1 MLKLRKNKKGFTL
14 VELIVVI
21 AIMAVLAGTIAG
33 VTVSQL
39 NKQTNNSAKSEV
51 NTLMGDFK
59 TFLLDYRLPAAAPTG
74 FTMETGETW
83 NADNG
88 INTISEMKYALTE
101 FAKDAK
107 ATKGADVLDTSD
119 HKAGDHK
126 FKYAVT
132 QETDGKITVTFSCKG
147 KGTNAADIE
156 AKYTYS
162 DVLAG

>member
-1 MLKLRKNKKGFTL
+1 
-14 VELIVVI
+14 
-21 AIMAVLAGTIAG
+21 
-33 VTVSQL
+33 TVSQL

-83 NADNG
+83 DADDG

-132 QETDGKITVTFSCKG
+132 KETDGKITVTFSCKG

>member
-1 MLKLRKNKKGFTL
+1 M
-14 VELIVVI
+14 
-21 AIMAVLAGTIAG
+21 
-33 VTVSQL
+33 
-39 NKQTNNSAKSEV
+39 
-51 NTLMGDFK
+51 
-59 TFLLDYRLPAAAPTG
+59 LDYRLPAGAPTDV
-74 FTMETGETW
+74 TMEDGETW

-88 INTISEMKYALTE
+88 INTIGEMKYALTE

-132 QETDGKITVTFSCKG
+132 KDASNNIVVTFSCKG
-147 KGTNAADIE
+147 KGTNADDIE
-156 AKYTYS
+156 AEYTYS